1 MSDIIKPIS
10 NLELFPSFLNNDL
23 KLFVFFSLFVKTER
37 GEKIDPLLYEISDT
51 YVGKYDD

>member
-10 NLELFPSFLNNDL
+10 NLELFPSFLNNAL

-37 GEKIDPLLYEISDT
+37 GERIDPLLYEISDT
-51 YVGKYDD
+51 YAGKYDG